1 MEQGAAR
8 KTGSALLV
16 ALCALVACA
25 LLVGCG
31 TSGPSRSESITIST
45 PESTPTPSASSTPA
59 PLRVHVSGAVR
70 QPDQV
75 YMLPPGS
82 IVQDAIEAAGGPT
95 GEADLERINLALEL
109 ADQQHVH
116 VPEKGEENAP
126 PAVSGGEAD
135 GAASEIVNINTATQP
150 ELETLPGIGPVTAGK
165 IIAYRESHGPFAR
178 IEDIDDVPGIGPAT
192 FEGLKDLI
200 RVE

>member
-1 MEQGAAR
+1 MGQGAAP
-8 KTGSALLV
+8 KTSSALPLV
-16 ALCALVACA
+16 LSFALACTLIAGCAGSV
-25 LLVGCG
+25 
-31 TSGPSRSESITIST
+31 PSRSEPIAIST
-45 PESTPTPSASSTPA
+45 PVSTPTPSASPTPA

-75 YMLPPGS
+75 YSLPPGS

-126 PAVSGGEAD
+126 PAVSGGEA
-135 GAASEIVNINTATQP
+135 GGSESEVVNINTASQA
-150 ELETLPGIGPVTAGK
+150 ELETLPGIGPVMAGK
-165 IIAYRESHGPFAR
+165 IIAYREANGPFAR
-178 IEDIDDVPGIGPAT
+178 IEDIEDVPGIGPAT
-192 FEGLKDLI
+192 FDGLRDLI